1 MMNRREDYYIEWDEN
16 YPIENQYYEFLY
28 EMLDIDPEYAYAGEG
43 MVIED
48 EEFAEETEYNY
59 YIGDD

>member
-1 MMNRREDYYIEWDEN
+1 MNMKEN
-16 YPIENQYYEFLY
+16 YYMDWDDNYSIENQYNEWMN
-28 EMLDIDPEYAYAGEG
+28 EMEDYDPEYAYAGEG